1 MINKILIGMSQA
13 LYEEFGDNYNIY
25 TESIEQGLD
34 VPCFLITNIV
44 HTHNAKLCKR
54 YQDNNTFM
62 VQYFPESSTDQM
74 NEINGVVSRLEDAL
88 EQITV
93 DSSKVRGTNMESS
106 TDDGVL
112 NFQVDY
118 NIRTVKQAWEEDRMS
133 NLKYK
138 GVV

>member
-13 LYEEFGDNYNIY
+13 LYVEFGENYNIY

-44 HTHNAKLCKR
+44 HTHNAKLCNR
-54 YQDNNTFM
+54 YQDNNSFM
-62 VQYFPESSTDQM
+62 VQYFPLSNTDALY
-74 NEINGVVSRLEDAL
+74 EIHDVVSRLENVL
-88 EQITV
+88 EWISV
-93 DSSKVRGTNMESS
+93 DTSKVRGTNMESKV
-106 TDDGVL
+106 DNGVL

-118 NIRTVKQAWEEDRMS
+118 NVRSVKRTEEEERMN

>member
-1 MINKILIGMSQA
+1 MSQA
-13 LYEEFGDNYNIY
+13 FDEEFGDDFSIY

-44 HTHNAKLCKR
+44 HTHDAKLNNR
-54 YQDNNTFM
+54 YQDNNSFM
-62 VQYFPESSTDQM
+62 VQYFPESNTDCL
-74 NEINGVVSRLEDAL
+74 NEINGVIGRLEDVI
-88 EQITV
+88 EWITV
-93 DSSKVRGTNMESS
+93 DSSKVHGMNMTSNVV
-106 TDDGVL
+106 DGVL

-118 NIRTVKQAWEEDRMS
+118 NVRILKTTQESERMN